1 MTMSYEDEDGEE
13 TSEKKELM
21 LEVAESVDEGME
33 TESPMEEESSGGFP
47 IIPVVIVIG
56 VIGMASAAIILI
68 KERKK
73 RMRKSEEEDFLYELD
88 GSSED
93 EQ

>member
-1 MTMSYEDEDGEE
+1 M
-13 TSEKKELM
+13 
-21 LEVAESVDEGME
+21 
-33 TESPMEEESSGGFP
+33 
-47 IIPVVIVIG
+47 PVVIAIG
-56 VIGMASAAIILI
+56 VIGMAAAAVIIL

-73 RMRKSEEEDFLYELD
+73 RMRKNEEEDFLYELD